1 MFYEKSRNNVY
12 TIHVIGQVEKVG
24 YSVSHLKFSLH
35 TT

>member
-1 MFYEKSRNNVY
+1 MKKVEKNVY